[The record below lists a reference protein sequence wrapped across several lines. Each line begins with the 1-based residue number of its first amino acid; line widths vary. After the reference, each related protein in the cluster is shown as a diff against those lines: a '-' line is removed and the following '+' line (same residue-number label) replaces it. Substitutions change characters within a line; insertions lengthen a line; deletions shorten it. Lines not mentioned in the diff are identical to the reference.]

1 MRTRVLFL
9 LLLWMGLVGA
19 PDIRAQERRNEDLAL
34 VGRVL
39 DAATGTPLN
48 GAFVHLEGEDWGVLT
63 DENGRFNLT
72 EVPRGLLSVA
82 VEQLGY
88 VDLIQTT
95 RFGEGSEPLVLALEP
110 DPLLLE
116 GIEVVTDR
124 FERRRRALAIPSQAY
139 DREDLLGSGAFDVLE
154 FVASRSLLRPVRCG
168 SLSVDGICAYVR
180 GSIRPISVYV
190 DEAPLI
196 GGLDYLQM
204 IPPHELHR
212 VEVYRSGAHIRVY
225 TESFMERAGRIRFT
239 PLAVLR

>member
-1 MRTRVLFL
+1 MRTRLFFL
-9 LLLWMGLVGA
+9 LLLWTGLVAAHG
-19 PDIRAQERRNEDLAL
+19 IRAQERQNQGIAL

-39 DAATGTPLN
+39 DAATGTPLS

-63 DENGRFNLT
+63 DEDGRFSLPR
-72 EVPRGLLSVA
+72 VPRGLLSVA

-88 VDLIQTT
+88 VDLVRTT
-95 RFGEGSEPLVLALEP
+95 EFREGAEPLVLALEP

-139 DREDLLGSGAFDVLE
+139 DREDLLASADFDVLE

-204 IPPHELHR
+204 IQPHELHR
-212 VEVYRSGAHIRVY
+212 VEVYRSGTHIRVY
-225 TESFMERAGRIRFT
+225 TEAFMERAGRIRFT
-239 PLAVLR
+239 PLAVLW

>member
-1 MRTRVLFL
+1 MKTRLFL
-9 LLLWMGLVGA
+9 LLLLLTGLVGA
-19 PDIRAQERRNEDLAL
+19 QGLPAQERRDEDLAL

-39 DAATGTPLN
+39 DAATGTPLV

-63 DENGRFNLT
+63 DENGRFSLT
-72 EVPRGLLSVA
+72 RITRGLLSVA

-88 VDLIQTT
+88 VDLVQTT
-95 RFGEGSEPLVLALEP
+95 ELREGAEPLLLVLEP

-116 GIEVVTDR
+116 GILVVTDR

-139 DREDLLGSGAFDVLE
+139 DREDLLGSSAFDVLE

-180 GSIRPISVYV
+180 GSIRPISVYL

-204 IPPHELHR
+204 IQPHELHR

-225 TESFMERAGRIRFT
+225 TEAFMERAGRIRFT